1 MTIPEITVD
10 DLGLALSDCAPLVDV
25 RNVDEYVGGHIPGA
39 QLIPL
44 HDLDD
49 RLADL
54 PSGRPIHI
62 VCKSGARSTA
72 AVKSLRE
79 RGIDAISVAGGTD
92 GWIASGRPTR
102 TGQER

>member
-1 MTIPEITVD
+1 MTIPEITID
-10 DLGLALSDCAPLVDV
+10 DLDLALGNSAPLIDV

-39 QLIPL
+39 QLLPL

-49 RLADL
+49 RLTEL
-54 PSGRPIHI
+54 PSGRPLHI

-72 AVKSLRE
+72 AVKNLRE

-92 GWIASGRPTR
+92 SWIASGRPTR
-102 TGQER
+102 TGHER